1 MGPQQGRRSN
11 GGAAARSKQ
20 EEEGGAKVVRYRE
33 CQRNHAASL
42 GGHAVDGC
50 REFMAAGADGTAAAL
65 ACAACGCHRSFHR
78 REVEQQP
85 AADCCDCSSTTSGA

>member
-11 GGAAARSKQ
+11 GGAAARSK
-20 EEEGGAKVVRYRE
+20 EEGGAKVVRYRE

-78 REVEQQP
+78 REVE
-85 AADCCDCSSTTSGA
+85 AGEDRDCSSTSG

>member
-11 GGAAARSKQ
+11 GAAARSK
-20 EEEGGAKVVRYRE
+20 EEEEEVGGAKKVVRYRE

-78 REVEQQP
+78 REVEQP
-85 AADCCDCSSTTSGA
+85 AADCDCSSATSG